1 MGPFFRFKTR
11 VNPGDFLSIYVELE
25 IQNLLKQ
32 FGNTEDGLSQVAEQ
46 LVNDIEKDLDQ
57 LTAEN
62 IQAIALFLVKAHQY
76 IPLIEFIGRHLEREG
91 FPIPWAP
98 FIEALVHASGGKVDK
113 KIRELALEAIED
125 TGSQD
130 LAARSTALDSAEPD
144 MITWRNDRKYKIH
157 KEYSSNKRLL
167 LEQLVTLRTQQLYEQ
182 EKKLLA
188 RLNKLYP
195 GDKDIQFEM
204 GEHKQRYALEILT
217 RRGPS
222 SKELPQEAFDPKDP
236 EIEKVKAVLHE
247 ALIQAAY
254 ETPDLIED
262 LTVAAIMFEMP
273 ETALAVLGVAGDEVG
288 LLWLRM
294 EALLQARH
302 YVELLNEIARA
313 EIVFAHEAE
322 TFFATAY
329 LRAQAFWGLGQ
340 KHTAIEVMEGL
351 LISRPHYRAGSALL
365 SVWSQQ

>member
-1 MGPFFRFKTR
+1 
-11 VNPGDFLSIYVELE
+11 LSIYVELE

-32 FGNTEDGLSQVAEQ
+32 FGTTEEGLSQVAEQ
-46 LVNDIEKDLDQ
+46 LVNDIEKDLEK
-57 LTAEN
+57 LTSEN
-62 IQAIALFLVKAHQY
+62 VNTVALFLIKAGQY
-76 IPLIEFIGRHLEREG
+76 VPLIEFVGRHLERDG
-91 FPIPWAP
+91 FIIPWAP
-98 FIEALVHASGGKVDK
+98 FIEALVHASGGQANK
-113 KIRELALEAIED
+113 KITELVLEGVED
-125 TGSQD
+125 TSTQD
-130 LAARSTALDSAEPD
+130 IASRSTALDSSEPD
-144 MITWRNDRKYKIH
+144 MIAWRQDRKYKIH
-157 KEYSSNKRLL
+157 KEFTSNKRAL

-182 EKKLLA
+182 EKKLLN

-195 GDKDIQFEM
+195 GDKDIKHEM
-204 GEHKQRYALEILT
+204 GEHKQRYAIEILT

-222 SKELPQEAFDPKDP
+222 SKALPQEMLNPTEP
-236 EIEKVKAVLHE
+236 EIEKVREVLHE
-247 ALIQAAY
+247 ALIQAAH

-262 LTVAAIMFEMP
+262 LTVAAVMFEMP
-273 ETALAVLGVAGDEVG
+273 ETGLAILNVADDEIG

-294 EALLQARH
+294 EVLLQARH
-302 YVELLNEIARA
+302 YVEVLNEIARA